1 MATAARED
9 DKQAEQGTTKGLSYL
24 DALEH
29 EADGLSGCRRRWP
42 RGGGGKTQ
50 GNEAEIY
57 YNNTKAI
64 VCGCS
69 YSGHVAGTDSL
80 AATLMKCSG
89 SRKTENGA
97 RKTDI
102 PFKKREEGSTG
113 KLARWKIKLSAG

>member
-1 MATAARED
+1 MATAAREE
-9 DKQAEQGTTKGLSYL
+9 DKQPEQGTTKGLSYL

-42 RGGGGKTQ
+42 RGAGALTRKTQ

-80 AATLMKCSG
+80 CL
-89 SRKTENGA
+89 R
-97 RKTDI
+97 
-102 PFKKREEGSTG
+102 P
-113 KLARWKIKLSAG
+113 

>member
-1 MATAARED
+1 MATAAREE
-9 DKQAEQGTTKGLSYL
+9 DKQPEQGTTKGLSYL

-29 EADGLSGCRRRWP
+29 EADGLSQKVAKG
-42 RGGGGKTQ
+42 RGGRGCLTRKTQ

-97 RKTDI
+97 RKADI
-102 PFKKREEGSTG
+102 PLKTREGGGAQVSWQDG
-113 KLARWKIKLSAG
+113 K